1 MNTLKPGQR
10 FEQAL
15 LAETKPVPE
24 LQKARQYHDVFEK
37 ETTDTKPEPAAAK
50 SRSLIMLMW
59 LALLSLVALGGW
71 QWVNLLT
78 DSWSSHWL
86 KGLLSTVV
94 SVAVLLGLFWL
105 LWREWRLWRRLQ
117 RNRQWQHNA
126 ERIKNSVQYGE
137 AGQLCLAIAASLP
150 QDEQTQGRVK
160 EWQQA
165 VTAQHSDQEQLQL
178 FEYLVLSGTDKQVQ
192 QVIQRA
198 AAETSIAVAVSPF
211 ALADMLLVL
220 WRSSRMLREV
230 TRLYG
235 GSLGQLRSL
244 LMLKRLLAA
253 LLWAGGSEMA
263 LDMASDV
270 LGSELT
276 SKVSARAGQGVIA
289 GLLVARIGNLAQQQL
304 RPLPAEQASKVNIGL
319 LVQSLVQRF
328 RPAASE

>member
-37 ETTDTKPEPAAAK
+37 ETTDTKPEPAAEK

-59 LALLSLVALGGW
+59 LALLSLVVLGGW

-117 RNRQWQHNA
+117 RNRQWQLNA

-137 AGQLCLAIAASLP
+137 AGQLCLEIAASLP